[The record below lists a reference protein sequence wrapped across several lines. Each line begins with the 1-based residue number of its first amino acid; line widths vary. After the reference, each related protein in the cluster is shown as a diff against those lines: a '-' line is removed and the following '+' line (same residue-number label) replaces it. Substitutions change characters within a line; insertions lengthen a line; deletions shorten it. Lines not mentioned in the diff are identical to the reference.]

1 MEALASGK
9 KGEGEGDWSS
19 ICIYSLP
26 SHCSFS
32 AYVPPLQGFLTL
44 ALLTFGDKYFF
55 VVGSVLCIIEYLAAS
70 LTCSF

>member
-19 ICIYSLP
+19 IRIYSLP
-26 SHCSFS
+26 SRCSFS
-32 AYVPPLQGFLTL
+32 AYVPPLRGFLTL

-55 VVGSVLCIIEYLAAS
+55 VVGSVLCMVGYSVAS
-70 LTCSF
+70 LTSAY